1 MVDEAV
7 ARALKL
13 GWAGGYKNVESASAY
28 LDTSEDAIRSMV
40 KRGQLNPVRRKPK
53 MLFTLDELELDES
66 QGARLSQRTA
76 NPPRRDTFLT
86 RWGVIVS

>member
-1 MVDEAV
+1 MKAEIVFPELREELRLMVDEAV

-53 MLFTLDELELDES
+53 MLFTLDELDRV
-66 QGARLSQRTA
+66 ATA
-76 NPPRRDTFLT
+76 EPEEWIT
-86 RWGVIVS
+86 